1 MTEISD
7 ILAWTEADITALR
20 YEQLRDALDVV
31 VNALEDADIPLEEL
45 MRLWEVG
52 EQLATACEAQLTRAR
67 ERITPAES
75 DES

>member
-7 ILAWTEADITALR
+7 ILAWTEADIAAMR

-52 EQLATACEAQLTRAR
+52 EQLATACETQLTRAR
-67 ERITPAES
+67 ERIQPAEA
-75 DES
+75 DEA